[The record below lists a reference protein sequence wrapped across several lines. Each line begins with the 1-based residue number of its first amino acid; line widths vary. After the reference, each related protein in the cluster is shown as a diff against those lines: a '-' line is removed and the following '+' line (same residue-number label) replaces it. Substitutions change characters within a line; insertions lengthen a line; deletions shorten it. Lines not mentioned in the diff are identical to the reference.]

1 MGKAPSPL
9 DAWRAADAAEA
20 EAVRAAAAAQRDDQI
35 PENSEELVL
44 DQPIADAARPSFDED
59 VAADIPSRQWGDFAA
74 GAAVGLLAAG
84 WVTLIVLRTPAAT
97 SAVDLIALASGPLAL
112 LGILYILARR
122 TSTRDAKRFATTA
135 MSMRA
140 ESERLE
146 TAVARITATLDERRE
161 ALSAHTDSLLTEG
174 TRAAERLQQISMDM
188 RDETDLL
195 ARHSDQLS
203 QAAAA
208 ARNDVSALLVDLP
221 RAQEISGETARF
233 MAEIG
238 GSSRTHADALADAL
252 STIIARSHE
261 ADELINAAAGRLA
274 TQIGRIETRSE
285 RAARAVEEAGGALA
299 RSVDG
304 ALEQIGGAIEQ
315 TRIGVDAQREAM
327 GAMIDHARST
337 IDEAGSAA
345 AQAIAGRMT
354 ALGLQADDFA
364 AKIAAQDQ
372 ASHRLIEGL
381 DHALGLIEQ
390 RFESLGATSAEQT
403 ADLAEM
409 IVSLSEHVENVG
421 KAMANSLGGARTLTD
436 RAHALRIA
444 FDTILQNVERDLPA
458 TMQRMESEA
467 QRGDLSLRAVTAQA
481 EQLAATVE
489 RATDRLDSA
498 DLLIDRQRQ
507 TIAGLGDH
515 ATRRM
520 ANIAAEGD
528 ALLDR
533 QRELSDSFAEEAAAR
548 LEALRDHSTEL
559 GRLIAQSEANMRSL
573 AELSGERLVDAL
585 LKVRETAAEAAR
597 GAREAL
603 ESIIPDASD
612 RLARSG
618 AEAIERAFGDQITAR
633 IHLISD
639 TAEAAVAA
647 ANHASEKLLKQM
659 LSIAEA
665 STAMEKRV
673 AEVEADRFANRTEE
687 RADQAVQDDGE
698 FARTASL
705 LVEALNSSAI
715 DVTKILSADVTDS
728 AWGAYLRG
736 DKGIF
741 TRQAVRLLEAGE
753 AQHIAA
759 YYDREPA
766 FRNDVNKYIRDFE
779 TMLRRILASRDGGP
793 LGVTMLSSDMGKLYV
808 ALAQAIDRLKL

>member
-20 EAVRAAAAAQRDDQI
+20 EAVRAAAAGQRDDQT

-44 DQPIADAARPSFDED
+44 DQPIADAERPSFDED
-59 VAADIPSRQWGDFAA
+59 VVADIPPRAWGDFAA

-84 WVTLIVLRTPAAT
+84 WVALIVLRAPAAT

-112 LGILYILARR
+112 LGIVYILARR
-122 TSTRDAKRFATTA
+122 TGTRDAKRFATTA

-146 TAVARITATLDERRE
+146 AAVARITATLDGRRE
-161 ALSAHTDSLLTEG
+161 ALAAHTDSLLAEG

-208 ARNDVSALLVDLP
+208 ARNDVGALLVDLP

-409 IVSLSEHVENVG
+409 IVSLSDHVENVG
-421 KAMANSLGGARTLTD
+421 KALANSLGGARTLTD

-444 FDTILQNVERDLPA
+444 FDTVLQNVERDLPA
-458 TMQRMESEA
+458 TMQRMENET
-467 QRGDLSLRAVTAQA
+467 QRGDVSLRAITAQA

-507 TIAGLGDH
+507 AIAGLGDQ

-585 LKVRETAAEAAR
+585 LRVRETAAEAAR

-665 STAMEKRV
+665 SAMMEKRV
-673 AEVEADRFANRTEE
+673 AEVEADRVAGRTEE
-687 RADQAVQDDGE
+687 RADQPAQDDGE